1 VLWKRRLVCGDCLEK
16 DAPMLPVIA
25 ELLLTLACAVAA
37 GLALRE
43 RQGWRALGFLCLG
56 VAACLGALEY
66 AGVAI
71 LAEPHHQASMLSG
84 AVGLPLI
91 ALGRLD
97 GGLGRQALVLLASV
111 ALLLL
116 PSALTLLTNLVAL
129 LAIAWPGRS
138 RRYPL
143 AVLGALLFTGS
154 GLLIGTR
161 GEWAGVPRRELFH
174 LGLTL
179 AVTAWALAGLGSGA
193 VRLPGLSK
201 PGQRSP

>member
-1 VLWKRRLVCGDCLEK
+1 
-16 DAPMLPVIA
+16 MLPVIA

-43 RQGWRALGFLCLG
+43 RQGWRALGFLSMG
-56 VAACLGALEY
+56 VAAFLGALEY
-66 AGVAI
+66 AGIAAV
-71 LAEPHHQASMLSG
+71 AEPHHLASVLSG
-84 AVGLPLI
+84 ALGLPLI
-91 ALGRLD
+91 ALGRLSA
-97 GGLGRQALVLLASV
+97 GAGRQVLVLLAGA

-116 PSALTLLTNLVAL
+116 PPPATLAINLIAL
-129 LAIAWPGRS
+129 LLIAWPGRS
-138 RRYPL
+138 SRFPL
-143 AVLGALLFTGS
+143 ALLGALLFIGS

-179 AVTAWALAGLGSGA
+179 AVAAWALAGLGSGA
-193 VRLPGLSK
+193 VRVPGLPK

>member
-1 VLWKRRLVCGDCLEK
+1 
-16 DAPMLPVIA
+16 MLPVIA

-43 RQGWRALGFLCLG
+43 RQNWRALGFASMG

-66 AGVAI
+66 AGVAA
-71 LAEPHHQASMLSG
+71 LAGAHHLASVLSV

-91 ALGRLD
+91 ALGRLA
-97 GGLGRQALVLLASV
+97 GGSGRQSLVLLACV
-111 ALLLL
+111 ALLMI
-116 PSALTLLTNLVAL
+116 PSELTLLTNLIAL

-138 RRYPL
+138 RRYAMAL
-143 AVLGALLFTGS
+143 LGALLFIGS

-179 AVTAWALAGLGSGA
+179 AVAAWALAGLGSGA
-193 VRLPGLSK
+193 VRVPELSK